1 MRGRLISVEGLDG
14 TGKTTVCAELAERL
28 MARGHEVLRLREPG
42 GTPLGEEVR
51 TLLAD
56 PSRTLA
62 PRTELLLF
70 AAARAE
76 LVSTVVEPALASG
89 TWVLL
94 DRFVDSTVAY
104 QGAGRELG
112 DAAAQQANALATHGL
127 VPDRTLLLVAAPEVR
142 AERMAARG
150 EAPDRL
156 EQAGE
161 AMMQRTE
168 ARYAALAE
176 EEPQRVRV
184 VSAEDRPEVVAEA
197 AWQALHD
204 LVDGAPQELR
214 A

>member
-1 MRGRLISVEGLDG
+1 
-14 TGKTTVCAELAERL
+14 
-28 MARGHEVLRLREPG
+28 MAHGHDVLRLREPG

-51 TLLAD
+51 ALLAD

-76 LVSTVVEPALASG
+76 LVATVVEPALAAG

-112 DAAAQQANALATHGL
+112 DAIAQQANALATHGL
-127 VPDRTLLLVAAPEVR
+127 MPDRTLLLTAAPEVR
-142 AERMAARG
+142 HARMAARG

-161 AMMQRTE
+161 AMMQRTG
-168 ARYAALAE
+168 ARYAALATE
-176 EEPQRVRV
+176 DPGRVKIV
-184 VSAEDRPEVVAEA
+184 PAEDAPEVVAEA
-197 AWQALHD
+197 AWQALRD
-204 LVDGAPQELR
+204 LVPASAPELR